1 MSNADQSGPSP
12 SAPSPSSFLEIPAS
26 MMEKM
31 LDKTNEVGAIIS
43 DSINGIRKNRDR
55 FREELKDSINRHDD
69 EDTTTTKNADLSAG
83 GVDGAYVVER
93 LLGTD
98 LLFSCALVTEGLFSK
113 SQKEIFTSP
122 PQSPSLATADN
133 YEVFVYPEKHDAEN
147 AILARAIMLQM
158 EINLA
163 ASSPYDVTYMD
174 GSLTTALIH
183 MYKAVN
189 LIKGENTEAVAGGDN
204 YDGSFVSRK
213 IKSEFEAF
221 LASYKKILLGD
232 DTDNK
237 FWVGVPKYT
246 SRNDIGKDHNWPAVY
261 DDRAILTIV
270 LEPGEYT
277 KPVLF
282 TDDEAWHSNLPYQ
295 SDTMEE
301 LMGDVMD
308 GIRKLHVVYYKP
320 YSWSPAIRVEIPSYI
335 AEDKDKL
342 GILMQ
347 NLKSQCEIPSIL
359 EPYPLY
365 MADRIAKRISPA
377 IPAYKQIN
385 TTRLIDG
392 GGGKDQ
398 NESDILFMMHSYR
411 TENGFS

>member
-1 MSNADQSGPSP
+1 MYKADLSNPSP
-12 SAPSPSSFLEIPAS
+12 SSTPSTPPQPSSFLEIPAS

-31 LDKTNEVGAIIS
+31 LDKTNEVGAIIN
-43 DSINGIRKNRDR
+43 DSINGIRKNRER
-55 FREELKDSINRHDD
+55 FREELRDSINRHEDD
-69 EDTTTTKNADLSAG
+69 NDSALKNTDLSTC

-113 SQKEIFTSP
+113 SQKDTFSRSRHHHHHHQHLLTTMKC
-122 PQSPSLATADN
+122 L
-133 YEVFVYPEKHDAEN
+133 F
-147 AILARAIMLQM
+147 ILKNIMLKTRYWLAQSCCRWKSR
-158 EINLA
+158 LA
-163 ASSPYDVTYMD
+163 ANSPYDVTYMD

-189 LIKGENTEAVAGGDN
+189 LIKESSASAAASTSADDN
-204 YDGSFVSRK
+204 NGSFVSDK
-213 IKSEFEAF
+213 IKGDFEDF

-232 DTDNK
+232 GADNK

-246 SRNDIGKDHNWPAVY
+246 SRNDIGKDHNWPATY

-295 SDTMEE
+295 SDTMED

-342 GILMQ
+342 DILIQ

-377 IPAYKQIN
+377 IPAVQTNHYKQI
-385 TTRLIDG
+385 D
-392 GGGKDQ
+392 
-398 NESDILFMMHSYR
+398 
-411 TENGFS
+411 

>member
-1 MSNADQSGPSP
+1 M
-12 SAPSPSSFLEIPAS
+12 
-26 MMEKM
+26 
-31 LDKTNEVGAIIS
+31 
-43 DSINGIRKNRDR
+43 RC
-55 FREELKDSINRHDD
+55 
-69 EDTTTTKNADLSAG
+69 
-83 GVDGAYVVER
+83 VDGAYVVER

-98 LLFSCALVTEGLFSK
+98 LLFSCALITEGLFSK
-113 SQKEIFTSP
+113 SQKEIFPSP
-122 PQSPSLATADN
+122 PQSPSLPTADN

-189 LIKGENTEAVAGGDN
+189 LIKGENAEAVVDDN
-204 YDGSFVSRK
+204 YDSSFVSKK
-213 IKSEFEAF
+213 IKSEFEGF

-232 DTDNK
+232 GACCNK

-277 KPVLF
+277 TPILF

-295 SDTMEE
+295 SDAMKE
-301 LMGDVMD
+301 LMVDCQHSVVDHQLNLLAMMVNHMVNFFAIFNPKLCVLMVNHFIKMSMKTHGHFYRKVFD
-308 GIRKLHVVYYKP
+308 GL
-320 YSWSPAIRVEIPSYI
+320 S
-335 AEDKDKL
+335 
-342 GILMQ
+342 GI
-347 NLKSQCEIPSIL
+347 
-359 EPYPLY
+359 
-365 MADRIAKRISPA
+365 
-377 IPAYKQIN
+377 
-385 TTRLIDG
+385 
-392 GGGKDQ
+392 
-398 NESDILFMMHSYR
+398 
-411 TENGFS
+411 

>member
-1 MSNADQSGPSP
+1 
-12 SAPSPSSFLEIPAS
+12 
-26 MMEKM
+26 MEKM
-31 LDKTNEVGAIIS
+31 LDKTNEVGAIIN

-55 FREELKDSINRHDD
+55 FREEIKDYISRHDYDDDDDDD
-69 EDTTTTKNADLSAG
+69 EATATKNADLSTC

-113 SQKEIFTSP
+113 SQKQIFASP
-122 PQSPSLATADN
+122 PQSLSLSPPDN

-147 AILARAIMLQM
+147 AILARAVMLQM
-158 EINLA
+158 EISLA

-189 LIKGENTEAVAGGDN
+189 LIKGENAEDVAAGNN
-204 YDGSFVSRK
+204 YDGSFVSKK
-213 IKSEFEAF
+213 IKGEFENF

-232 DTDNK
+232 GSDSK
-237 FWVGVPKYT
+237 YWVGVPKYT
-246 SRNDIGKDHNWPAVY
+246 SRNDIGKDNNWPAAY

-295 SDTMEE
+295 SDTMED

-320 YSWSPAIRVEIPSYI
+320 HSWSPAIRVELPSYI

-377 IPAYKQIN
+377 IPAYKQIITN
-385 TTRLIDG
+385 RLIS

-398 NESDILFMMHSYR
+398 NEGDILFMMHSYR
-411 TENGFS
+411 TEAGYN

>member
-1 MSNADQSGPSP
+1 
-12 SAPSPSSFLEIPAS
+12 
-26 MMEKM
+26 MEKM
-31 LDKTNEVGAIIS
+31 LDKTNEVGAIIN
-43 DSINGIRKNRDR
+43 DSINGIRKNRER
-55 FREELKDSINRHDD
+55 FREELKDSINSHNENDND
-69 EDTTTTKNADLSAG
+69 SIHKNTDLSTC

-93 LLGTD
+93 LQGTD

-113 SQKEIFTSP
+113 SQKDISFAQSSTSA
-122 PQSPSLATADN
+122 SYSSLAPAADN

-158 EINLA
+158 EIKLA
-163 ASSPYDVTYMD
+163 ARSPYDVTYMD

-189 LIKGENTEAVAGGDN
+189 LIKEETVAAVEGDDN
-204 YDGSFVSRK
+204 SGSFVSK
-213 IKSEFEAF
+213 EIKSEFEGF

-232 DTDNK
+232 GACGNK

-246 SRNDIGKDHNWPAVY
+246 SRNDIGKDHNWPAEY

-277 KPVLF
+277 TPILF

-295 SDTMEE
+295 SDTMED

-342 GILMQ
+342 GIVIQ

-377 IPAYKQIN
+377 IPAYKQIITN
-385 TTRLIDG
+385 QLVNSQ
-392 GGGKDQ
+392 DQ
-398 NESDILFMMHSYR
+398 NEGDILFMMHSYR
-411 TENGFS
+411 SEAGYN